1 MISARDESVERK
13 IEVVHVR
20 ESVPRSIVLKRKV
33 GARDKKERLLGV
45 SMKVN
50 ARSQA
55 RKSQPWGREDRI
67 SWEE

>member
-20 ESVPRSIVLKRKV
+20 ESVPRSIDLKQKV
-33 GARDKKERLLGV
+33 GAMDKKEELLGV

-50 ARSQA
+50 SGSQA
-55 RKSQPWGREDRI
+55 RRSQPWGREDRS
-67 SWEE
+67 SWE